1 MDKLEVFFQDSDI
14 TDDDSNLL
22 RREVAYER
30 IKDAIQYA
38 NMLPGDSLSEVKLSK
53 LLGISRTPIREALHQ
68 LAREGFVQLTP
79 GKGVTIAQRS
89 LKEVMDAVHIRLLLE
104 PEQARLAARSG
115 TDEELAAMQECVEI
129 MEACIDPEDYA
140 QWVRADEDFHDILNN
155 ACPNPMIGKVVGEM
169 RNRIHHLA
177 NAVNQM
183 SPKRIVECT
192 EEHRRIVDAIAARD
206 EERAEQMML
215 AHIQQLRASIFDRLS
230 YS

>member
-1 MDKLEVFFQDSDI
+1 
-14 TDDDSNLL
+14 
-22 RREVAYER
+22 
-30 IKDAIQYA
+30 
-38 NMLPGDSLSEVKLSK
+38 
-53 LLGISRTPIREALHQ
+53 
-68 LAREGFVQLTP
+68 
-79 GKGVTIAQRS
+79 
-89 LKEVMDAVHIRLLLE
+89 
-104 PEQARLAARSG
+104 
-115 TDEELAAMQECVEI
+115 
-129 MEACIDPEDYA
+129 
-140 QWVRADEDFHDILNN
+140 
-155 ACPNPMIGKVVGEM
+155 MIGKVVGEM